1 MTNTKDAFNI
11 MSLICVSVS
20 MATVIQVL
28 QIIML
33 ILSIVLTLSGLLA
46 RLYQKI
52 KTKQLTADDIEQAKQ
67 DLENLADKVDKLKGD
82 KNE

>member
-33 ILSIVLTLSGLLA
+33 ILSIVLTLSGVLA

>member
-33 ILSIVLTLSGLLA
+33 ILSIILTLSGLLA